1 MSQGLEGRAG
11 CPRNPCTLHAPD
23 LNHMLGAR
31 VPAGCVLTATLPTPA
46 LRGLEL
52 VQELGSS
59 GGSQSGH
66 GCAMQMIVATSSSS
80 RQFKRK
86 KPKLP
91 FFPHTMLPDSSVLT
105 FVEERAPQ
113 SQLSEALA

>member
-1 MSQGLEGRAG
+1 
-11 CPRNPCTLHAPD
+11 
-23 LNHMLGAR
+23 
-31 VPAGCVLTATLPTPA
+31 
-46 LRGLEL
+46 
-52 VQELGSS
+52 
-59 GGSQSGH
+59 
-66 GCAMQMIVATSSSS
+66 MQMIVATSSSS

-91 FFPHTMLPDSSVLT
+91 FFPHTMLPDSGVLT